1 MFGDKRL
8 SENLKLLTVPLF
20 SGDLDRLLEN
30 MLLLFLE
37 EKERERFFE
46 GKNDKY
52 KFYIKADEDENET
65 LGGET
70 FLTILDECISTESL
84 SFLSSCAARSRS
96 NLSLVNCLFILSF
109 SVSYSTIFV
118 RNELI
123 SLF

>member
-1 MFGDKRL
+1 M
-8 SENLKLLTVPLF
+8 KLLTVPLF

-30 MLLLFLE
+30 MLLLFLK
-37 EKERERFFE
+37 EKDREFFE
-46 GKNDKY
+46 GKINEY

-109 SVSYSTIFV
+109 SVSNSTIFV